1 MSNPVSTII
10 SQVVA
15 RCAGL
20 SALIFSVKW
29 IAHHIHAGFLPAAHA
44 TAAAHPEAFNV
55 GYSVGY
61 SAATVIGG
69 IGSIALIVFG
79 LLFLIVPG
87 YGTTLLVRVFAPA
100 R

>member
-10 SQVVA
+10 SQVAA

-20 SALIFSVKW
+20 SALLFSLKW
-29 IAHHIHAGFLPAAHA
+29 IAHRIHGDFEPAAHA
-44 TAAAHPEAFNV
+44 ATTAHPEAFNA
-55 GYSVGY
+55 GYAAGY
-61 SAATVIGG
+61 TAASVIGG

-79 LLFLIVPG
+79 LLFLFVPR
-87 YGTTLLVRVFAPA
+87 YGTALLARIFTPA